1 MQRLGLLYHPHKER
15 AHELALEWREEIL
28 ARGAPPPLVESAWE
42 EEGVSRVCGEVDLIL
57 TLGGDGTLLRVCSP
71 CGNLWRSDAW
81 RQAGTRRVSF
91 GVAPGKRAKQTGPAL
106 ARRLLDRRTDDGA
119 RALAEIWKREGER
132 YDAIND
138 VVVSRG
144 KLARVIRIEAA
155 IDGEIL
161 AQFAL
166 DGAIVATAT
175 GSTAYSLAAGGP
187 ILAPTVRTMLLTLIS
202 PYLSP
207 IHSLVLPEGARVS
220 LKVNTNYA
228 PILTIDGQVDIE
240 LRDGDVVETA
250 ASPIPARF
258 ARLGGEDLF
267 LSLAFESP
275 KGKRFGI
282 EGALSVSLSEFGF
295 NQELHC
301 RHLSLE
307 NITTRAVDPCNA
319 RCPIHRQCVCVCRG
333 LATLCSK
340 RTNRWIVRLD
350 GCSAAHGCGSWGVL
364 VGRHGAGTIERELK
378 VLEWSSFEHAYCDSV
393 RGFHRARNSDGAPR
407 VDARICRR
415 SESYRLLLFSEFATL
430 AGPSL
435 DN

>member
-1 MQRLGLLYHPHKER
+1 MQRIGLLYHPHKER

-42 EEGVSRVCGEVDLIL
+42 EEGVSRVCEEVDLIL
-57 TLGGDGTLLRVCSP
+57 TLGGDGTLLRAARHAAT
-71 CGNLWRSDAW
+71 CG
-81 RQAGTRRVSF
+81 V
-91 GVAPGKRAKQTGPAL
+91 PAL
-106 ARRLLDRRTDDGA
+106 GVKLGHVGFLSGLRPENVPSRLDQLLRGDYWIEERMMVHARWL
-119 RALAEIWKREGER
+119 RAGKEKGS

-166 DGAIVATAT
+166 DGAIIATAT

-240 LRDGDVVETA
+240 LRDEDVVETA

-258 ARLGGEDLF
+258 ARLEAKTYF
-267 LSLAFESP
+267 YHSLLNRLRESD
-275 KGKRFGI
+275 
-282 EGALSVSLSEFGF
+282 SE
-295 NQELHC
+295 
-301 RHLSLE
+301 
-307 NITTRAVDPCNA
+307 
-319 RCPIHRQCVCVCRG
+319 
-333 LATLCSK
+333 
-340 RTNRWIVRLD
+340 
-350 GCSAAHGCGSWGVL
+350 
-364 VGRHGAGTIERELK
+364 
-378 VLEWSSFEHAYCDSV
+378 
-393 RGFHRARNSDGAPR
+393 
-407 VDARICRR
+407 
-415 SESYRLLLFSEFATL
+415 
-430 AGPSL
+430 
-435 DN
+435 